1 MDHGDRTFCLM
12 EAEDDEEL
20 ARLLSGHVWNLC
32 RGFVHQ
38 GLLILNDSS
47 SEDEPARYAV
57 MRMESDD
64 DGLISG
70 VQVDS
75 FTFGGIDPE
84 LALRHI
90 REIKDGRDFMTQP
103 LTVRTEPH
111 WHHTCELCRL

>member
-12 EAEDDEEL
+12 EAEDEVEL
-20 ARLLSGHVWNLC
+20 AGLLCGHVWNLC

-38 GLLILNDSS
+38 GLLILNDSA
-47 SEDEPARYAV
+47 SEDQPARYAIV
-57 MRMESDD
+57 RMERDD

-75 FTFGGIDPE
+75 FTFGGADPKAARQRLQE
-84 LALRHI
+84 V
-90 REIKDGRDFMTQP
+90 REGRDFMSQP